1 MKPLKRQFGT
11 EMDGGVSFT
20 LRAGPG
26 AKPYIDIGVSW
37 KIHSDREA
45 SLQMYWGSRPLT
57 NLENAE
63 AFYEAFGEML
73 EVEAISAWH
82 AGVDLGLGSDIGALG
97 T

>member
-11 EMDGGVSFT
+11 EVDGGVSYT

-37 KIHSDREA
+37 TIHSDREA
-45 SLQMYWGSRPLT
+45 SLQMCWGGRALT
-57 NLENAE
+57 ILEHAE

-73 EVEAISAWH
+73 KTAKAKRFR
-82 AGVDLGLGSDIGALG
+82 LG
-97 T
+97 TRDLI

>member
-11 EMDGGVSFT
+11 EVDGGVSYT

-37 KIHSDREA
+37 TIHSDREA
-45 SLQMYWGSRPLT
+45 SLQMYWGGRALT
-57 NLENAE
+57 SMEHAE

-73 EVEAISAWH
+73 KTAKAKRFR
-82 AGVDLGLGSDIGALG
+82 LG
-97 T
+97 TRQLI